1 MIFLQEKKR
10 TWVSSLGSSSS
21 TLVYRVSHHAKK
33 ELQQRQGQLHRT
45 MDTRLFEA
53 ARAGNSDH
61 LQQLLTE
68 NPFILSKTQLS
79 AENPLNIAAAMGHV
93 DFVKEILRLKPV
105 FAGEVNQEGFSPMHI
120 AAENGQ
126 VEIVKELMKVD
137 VKLCRL
143 EGRQKMTPFHHAAIG
158 GRAEVIGVMLSG
170 CPDCIEDETERGE
183 NALHLAVRNNRF
195 EAVKK
200 MVGWIREMNKEY
212 LLNMKDEQGNTVLHL
227 ASWKKQRRVIEILL
241 GSRSVSTGSFEV
253 NAINHTGITALD
265 VILLFP
271 SEAGDREIV
280 EILGSAGAMRARDTV
295 SSTATNTHTSTDN
308 TSTPERFCSNGNNL
322 VEYFKFKKNRDS
334 PSEARGTLL
343 VIAVLVA
350 TATFQVGVS
359 PPGGF
364 WQDTNLPGQKN
375 STSSNNAH
383 VAGQAIMA
391 TTNKVGFMLFVFFNS
406 VGFSMSLYML
416 FVLTSKF
423 PLQFELQICL
433 LAMYCTY
440 GTALPCVV
448 PSNLHLFVQ
457 LTTTILSST
466 MSALA
471 LSVRPLARMLRKSFE
486 SGWKQ
491 SRRCRYLFTR

>member
-1 MIFLQEKKR
+1 
-10 TWVSSLGSSSS
+10 
-21 TLVYRVSHHAKK
+21 
-33 ELQQRQGQLHRT
+33 

-53 ARAGNSDH
+53 AQTGDIDY
-61 LQQLLTE
+61 LQQLLAE
-68 NPFILSKTQLS
+68 NSFILNNTQLS

-93 DFVKEILRLKPV
+93 DFVKEIIRLKPV
-105 FAGEVNQEGFSPMHI
+105 FSREVNQEGFSPMHI
-120 AAENGQ
+120 AADNGQ

-137 VKLCRL
+137 IKLCRL
-143 EGRQKMTPFHHAAIG
+143 EGRQKMTPFHHAAIR
-158 GRAEVIGVMLSG
+158 GRAEVIGLMLSG
-170 CPDCIEDETERGE
+170 CPDCIEDETERRE

-195 EAVKK
+195 EAIKK
-200 MVGWIREMNKEY
+200 LVDWIRQMNKEY

-241 GSRSVSTGSFEV
+241 GSGSVSTGSLEV
-253 NAINHTGITALD
+253 NALNHTGITALD

-280 EILGSAGAMRARDTV
+280 EILRSAGAMRARDAVPSTV
-295 SSTATNTHTSTDN
+295 TNSQTSTDN
-308 TSTPERFCSNGNNL
+308 PSTPERCWLIRDNL
-322 VEYFKFKKNRDS
+322 VEYFKFKKDRDS

-350 TATFQVGVS
+350 TATFQVGVN
-359 PPGGF
+359 PPGGL
-364 WQDTNLPGQKN
+364 WQDTSIPDQKN
-375 STSSNNAH
+375 ITSSNTAH
-383 VAGQAIMA
+383 FAGQSIMA
-391 TTNKVGFMLFVFFNS
+391 TTNTVGFMLFVFFNS

-416 FVLTSKF
+416 YVLTSKF

-440 GTALPCVV
+440 GTALSCIV
-448 PSNLHLFVQ
+448 PSNLYLYVQ

-471 LSVRPLARMLRKSFE
+471 RSVRPLTRMLRKSI
-486 SGWKQ
+486 KD
-491 SRRCRYLFTR
+491 FTDRVV

>member
-1 MIFLQEKKR
+1 
-10 TWVSSLGSSSS
+10 
-21 TLVYRVSHHAKK
+21 
-33 ELQQRQGQLHRT
+33 

-53 ARAGNSDH
+53 AQAGNIDH

-68 NPFILSKTQLS
+68 NPFILSNTQLS

-120 AAENGQ
+120 AADNGQ

-137 VKLCRL
+137 VRLCRL

-158 GRAEVIGVMLSG
+158 GRADVIGVMLSG

-183 NALHLAVRNNRF
+183 NGLHLAVRNNRF
-195 EAVKK
+195 EAIKK

-212 LLNMKDEQGNTVLHL
+212 LLNMKDEQGNTILHL
-227 ASWKKQRRVIEILL
+227 ASWKKQRRVGKGNQKYCLEV
-241 GSRSVSTGSFEV
+241 SVSTGSFEV
-253 NAINHTGITALD
+253 NAINHAGITALD

-280 EILGSAGAMRARDTV
+280 EILGSAKAMRARDTV
-295 SSTATNTHTSTDN
+295 SSTVTNSHTSTEN
-308 TSTPERFCSNGNNL
+308 TPTPEGLWSNGNNL
-322 VEYFKFKKNRDS
+322 VEYFKFKKYRDS

-364 WQDTNLPGQKN
+364 WQDSNIPDQKN
-375 STSSNNAH
+375 STNNAH
-383 VAGQAIMA
+383 FAGQSIMA

-416 FVLTSKF
+416 YVLTSKF

-433 LAMYCTY
+433 LSIYCTY
-440 GTALPCVV
+440 GTVLSCVV
-448 PSNLHLFVQ
+448 PSDLFLFVH
-457 LTTTILSST
+457 LTTTILSSS

-471 LSVRPLARMLRKSFE
+471 RFVRSLARMLRKIFKDSTH
-486 SGWKQ
+486 
-491 SRRCRYLFTR
+491 RVV

>member
-1 MIFLQEKKR
+1 
-10 TWVSSLGSSSS
+10 
-21 TLVYRVSHHAKK
+21 
-33 ELQQRQGQLHRT
+33 

-68 NPFILSKTQLS
+68 NPFILSNTQLS

-170 CPDCIEDETERGE
+170 CPDCIDDETEE

-227 ASWKKQRRVIEILL
+227 ASWKKQRRLPMKVIEIFWKILI
-241 GSRSVSTGSFEV
+241 SSFEV

-406 VGFSMSLYML
+406 VFMSLYML

-471 LSVRPLARMLRKSFE
+471 LSVRPLARMLRKSF
-486 SGWKQ
+486 KDFAH
-491 SRRCRYLFTR
+491 RVF

>member
-1 MIFLQEKKR
+1 
-10 TWVSSLGSSSS
+10 
-21 TLVYRVSHHAKK
+21 
-33 ELQQRQGQLHRT
+33 

-53 ARAGNSDH
+53 AQAGNIDQ

-68 NPFILSKTQLS
+68 NPFILSNTQLS

-137 VKLCRL
+137 VRLCRL

-158 GRAEVIGVMLSG
+158 GRADVIGVMLSG

-183 NALHLAVRNNRF
+183 NGLGFSGIGGYSTSSKECSFVSKLVVAMHRIFHFKLAMI
-195 EAVKK
+195 KPK
-200 MVGWIREMNKEY
+200 
-212 LLNMKDEQGNTVLHL
+212 
-227 ASWKKQRRVIEILL
+227 VIEILL

-253 NAINHTGITALD
+253 NAINHAGITALD

-295 SSTATNTHTSTDN
+295 PSAATSSHTSTDN

-322 VEYFKFKKNRDS
+322 VEYFKFKKYRDS

-364 WQDTNLPGQKN
+364 WQDTNIPDQN

-383 VAGQAIMA
+383 FAGQAIMA

-416 FVLTSKF
+416 YVLTSKF

-440 GTALPCVV
+440 GTALPCTV
-448 PSNLHLFVQ
+448 PSNLYLFVQ

-471 LSVRPLARMLRKSFE
+471 LSVRPLARMLRKSF
-486 SGWKQ
+486 KDFAH
-491 SRRCRYLFTR
+491 RVF